1 MLSSACISILRRIV
15 LTPFGGTYNQA
26 GYAGGICGGGCV
38 GGACHVGGGG
48 CTGGAGCAGG
58 AGQIAGGGG
67 ELYNGGAGGRVGA
80 GVVASCDAG
89 GTRAVIIS
97 SDMATLINTGRKDS
111 LVRMSALG

>member
-15 LTPFGGTYNQA
+15 LTPFGGAYNQV
-26 GYAGGICGGGCV
+26 GYARGICGGG
-38 GGACHVGGGG
+38 GD

-58 AGQIAGGGG
+58 LA
-67 ELYNGGAGGRVGA
+67 GA
-80 GVVASCDAG
+80 GVASCCASG

-97 SDMATLINTGRKDS
+97 SDMPTLINTGRKDS